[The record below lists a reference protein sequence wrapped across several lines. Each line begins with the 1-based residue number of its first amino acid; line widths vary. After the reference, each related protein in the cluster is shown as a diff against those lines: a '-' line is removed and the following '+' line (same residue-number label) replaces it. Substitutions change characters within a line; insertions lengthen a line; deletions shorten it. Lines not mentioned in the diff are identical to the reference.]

1 MSKVNGIR
9 RGKGLSVETIGCIL
23 CGGAGNRVVIE
34 ENGYQGRRCDA
45 CGIIFVSPRPSLED
59 ISAIYASDT
68 AHVSSAHQVR
78 PSVGGRLH
86 ARHTLRLLRR
96 FRKSGRVVEI
106 GAGGGH
112 FVTEARSAGYEVSAV
127 EANPVPRDHIRSLG
141 IPCTDTLEADCDI
154 VYACDVLSHFYDPES
169 DLRDIHAHLG
179 KAGLIV
185 LETGNLGDVQER
197 YFNRFVEFQYPDH
210 LFLFG
215 ERALRE
221 LLGRTG
227 FRVVSVRRYNILP
240 NLWLYRTKDRMRR
253 AFRAKVR
260 VGRATGGAASRTAM
274 PQPSAAGSWK
284 RDAFDISIHFTRYGL
299 GRVLPKRGRPQTI
312 IVVAEKTG

>member
-1 MSKVNGIR
+1 M
-9 RGKGLSVETIGCIL
+9 ETIGCIL
-23 CGGAGNRVVIE
+23 CGGTGNRVVIE

-68 AHVSSAHQVR
+68 AHVSSAYQVR

-96 FRKSGRVVEI
+96 YRKSGRLVEI

-141 IPCTDTLEADCDI
+141 IPCTDTLEAHCDI

-169 DLRDIHAHLG
+169 EMRDIHAHLG
-179 KAGLIV
+179 KDGLLV
-185 LETGNLGDVQER
+185 LETGNGGDVLER
-197 YFNRFVEFQYPDH
+197 YFSRFAKFQYPDH
-210 LFLFG
+210 LFFFG
-215 ERALRE
+215 ELALRE
-221 LLGRTG
+221 LLSRTG
-227 FRVVSVRRYNILP
+227 FRVVSVSRYNILP
-240 NLWLYRTKDRMRR
+240 NLWVFRTKERIRR
-253 AFRAKVR
+253 ALGAKDR
-260 VGRATGGAASRTAM
+260 VGRAAAGAASPKAA
-274 PQPSAAGSWK
+274 PQRSAAGSWK
-284 RDAFDISIHFTRYGL
+284 RDALDIAVHFTRYGL
-299 GRVLPKRGRPQTI
+299 GRILPKRGRPQTI
-312 IVVAEKTG
+312 IVVAETIE

>member
-1 MSKVNGIR
+1 M
-9 RGKGLSVETIGCIL
+9 ETIDCIL

-96 FRKSGRVVEI
+96 YRKSGRLVEI

-112 FVTEARSAGYEVSAV
+112 FLTEARSAGYEVSGV
-127 EANPVPRDHIRSLG
+127 ETNPVPRDHIRSLG
-141 IPCTDTLEADCDI
+141 IACTDNLEADCDI

-169 DLRDIHAHLG
+169 EIRDIHAHLR
-179 KAGLIV
+179 KAGLLV
-185 LETGNLGDVQER
+185 LETGNLGDVEER
-197 YFNRFVEFQYPDH
+197 YYSRFSKFQYPDH
-210 LFLFG
+210 LFFFG
-215 ERALRE
+215 ERALRD

-227 FRVVSVRRYNILP
+227 FRVVSVSRYNILP
-240 NLWLYRTKDRMRR
+240 NLSIFRAKERIRR
-253 AFRAKVR
+253 AFGAQER
-260 VGRATGGAASRTAM
+260 VGRAAGGAASQTAM
-274 PQPSAAGSWK
+274 PQPSAAGSWQ
-284 RDAFDISIHFTRYGL
+284 RDAFDISIHLTRYEM
-299 GRVLPKRGRPQTI
+299 GRILPKRGRPQTI
-312 IVVAEKTG
+312 IVVAERIG

>member
-1 MSKVNGIR
+1 M
-9 RGKGLSVETIGCIL
+9 ETIGCIL
-23 CGGAGNRVVIE
+23 CGGTGNRVVIE

-68 AHVSSAHQVR
+68 AHVSSAYQVR

-96 FRKSGRVVEI
+96 YRKSGRLVEI

-141 IPCTDTLEADCDI
+141 IPCTDTLDADCDV
-154 VYACDVLSHFYDPES
+154 VYACDVLSHFYDPEAEM
-169 DLRDIHAHLG
+169 RDIHAHLG
-179 KAGLIV
+179 NAGLLV

-197 YFNRFVEFQYPDH
+197 YFGRFAKFQYPDH
-210 LFLFG
+210 LFFFG

-227 FRVVSVRRYNILP
+227 FRVVSVSRYNILP
-240 NLWLYRTKDRMRR
+240 NLWVLRAKERVRR
-253 AFRAKVR
+253 AFGAKER
-260 VGRATGGAASRTAM
+260 VGRAAGGAASKTAM
-274 PQPSAAGSWK
+274 PQTSDAGSWK
-284 RDAFDISIHFTRYGL
+284 RDAFAISIHFTRYGL

-312 IVVAEKTG
+312 IVVAERIG

>member
-1 MSKVNGIR
+1 M
-9 RGKGLSVETIGCIL
+9 ETIGCIL
-23 CGGAGNRVVIE
+23 CGGAGDRVVIE

-68 AHVSSAHQVR
+68 AHVSSAYQVR

-96 FRKSGRVVEI
+96 YRKSGRLVEI

-141 IPCTDTLEADCDI
+141 IPCTDTLEAHCDI

-169 DLRDIHAHLG
+169 EMRDIHAHLG
-179 KAGLIV
+179 EGGLLV

-197 YFNRFVEFQYPDH
+197 YFNRFVKFQYPDH
-210 LFLFG
+210 LFSFG
-215 ERALRE
+215 ERALCE
-221 LLGRTG
+221 LLGSAG
-227 FRVVSVRRYNILP
+227 FRVVSVTHYSILP
-240 NLWLYRTKDRMRR
+240 NLWVFRTKDRIRR
-253 AFRAKVR
+253 AFRTKER
-260 VGRATGGAASRTAM
+260 VGRAAGGAASQTAM
-274 PQPSAAGSWK
+274 SQPSVAGSWK
-284 RDAFDISIHFTRYGL
+284 RDAFEISSHFTRYGL

-312 IVVAEKTG
+312 IVVAERIG